1 MGVTEPHIQP
11 LRLHWWKAVPNFGD
25 VLSALVVAQVSGRP
39 VAHAGPKNCEMVA
52 IGSLLQVVRRNFSEA
67 RPGREKPVVWG
78 TGLLH
83 PVPKDFLPNV
93 DMALVRGPVTAALL
107 GLKTRRFGDAGL
119 LVADLI
125 DDVPSKQDRVALV
138 PHHSQMDDPDLHALV
153 AREPA
158 LDLVDPRGDALEVCR
173 RIASSRH
180 VIASSLHGLIVAD
193 AFGVPSTWLS
203 PGEQSHLKYHDY
215 AASVGRPLISP
226 IETHEVP
233 EVLSTLKDGTELTYG
248 EGILS
253 ARADLIET
261 FPAHLR
267 AAPDSPRASVAGQ
280 R

>member
-1 MGVTEPHIQP
+1 MAPIK
-11 LRLHWWKAVPNFGD
+11 LFWWKGIPNFGD
-25 VLSALVVAQVSGRP
+25 VLSSLVVANVSGRK
-39 VAHAGPKNCEMVA
+39 VTHAGPKGCDLVA
-52 IGSLLQVVRRNFSEA
+52 VGSLLQVIRRNFSQAVEH
-67 RPGREKPVVWG
+67 RMKPFVWG

-83 PVPKDFLPNV
+83 PVPTDFLPNV
-93 DMALVRGPVTAALL
+93 NVALVRGPVTAALL
-107 GLKTRRFGDAGL
+107 GVKTRQFGDPGL
-119 LVADLI
+119 LTADLI
-125 DDVPSKQDRVALV
+125 DEIPSVQDRVALV
-138 PHHSQMDDPDLHALV
+138 PHHSQVDDPEIQALV
-153 AREPA
+153 RSEPA
-158 LDLVDPRGDALEVCR
+158 LDLVDPRADALEVCR

-226 IETHEVP
+226 IEAHEVP
-233 EVLSTLKDGTELTYG
+233 GVLSSLKDGTELTYG
-248 EGILS
+248 DGIAR

-267 AAPDSPRASVAGQ
+267 AAPDNTRAFAAGQ